1 MSDASQSSSASSSA
15 PVTQPSACAV
25 ILCGGS
31 GTRFGAATP
40 KQFELLGGR
49 PLFAWSVDRIAGI
62 ASGAGH
68 AGQAAIIEVVL
79 VLPEAGIPHVAERE
93 IIDIEGRHPEV
104 RFSRTIGGARRQ
116 DSVAAGLAALTS
128 RCDVVLVHDSARPFL
143 PVEAVENLIA
153 EAHATG
159 GALLACPAT
168 DTIKQADEQG
178 RVAATLDRRTIWMAQ
193 TPQAFRAEYLNAV
206 ADLLR
211 SEREFTDEAAALE
224 ALGVG
229 VRLIPSPA
237 TNLKITTPEDLRR
250 AAAMI
255 DDDGQIAP

>member
-1 MSDASQSSSASSSA
+1 M
-15 PVTQPSACAV
+15 
-25 ILCGGS
+25 
-31 GTRFGAATP
+31 
-40 KQFELLGGR
+40 LGGR

-62 ASGAGH
+62 KGITNK
-68 AGQAAIIEVVL
+68 AGQAAIIEIVL
-79 VLPEAGIPHVAERE
+79 VLPEAGIPDIADRE
-93 IIDIEGRHPEV
+93 LIDIEGRHPEV

-116 DSVAAGLAALTS
+116 DSVAAGLAALS
-128 RCDVVLVHDSARPFL
+128 SPCDVILVHDSARPFV
-143 PVEAVENLIA
+143 PVKAIERLIA
-153 EAHATG
+153 EAHGTG

-178 RVAATLDRRTIWMAQ
+178 RVAATLDRRTIWLAQ
-193 TPQAFRAEYLNAV
+193 TPQAFRAEHLNAV
-206 ADLLR
+206 SELLR

-229 VRLIPSPA
+229 VRLVLSPA

-255 DDDGQIAP
+255 DGGQIVP